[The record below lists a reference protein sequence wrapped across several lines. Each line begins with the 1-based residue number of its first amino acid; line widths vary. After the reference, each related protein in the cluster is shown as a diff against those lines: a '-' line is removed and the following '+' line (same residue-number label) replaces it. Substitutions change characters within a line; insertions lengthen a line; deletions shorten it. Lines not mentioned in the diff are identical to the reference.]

1 MKKTILTRTVTHRQF
16 VRMVL
21 SITILLVAV
30 IILTCALYGKVI
42 IARNQTYVEGML
54 TRYRDSL
61 TAQIEEYVQPTTR
74 PSAIIFRRRTPTH
87 AIRPPSR

>member
-30 IILTCALYGKVI
+30 IILTCAL
-42 IARNQTYVEGML
+42 
-54 TRYRDSL
+54 
-61 TAQIEEYVQPTTR
+61 
-74 PSAIIFRRRTPTH
+74 
-87 AIRPPSR
+87 